1 MAIKK
6 VIDIDVNA
14 KNAIGELD
22 HLAKSFEAVYGE
34 VQPLSGRTGELEDRL
49 YELALAGKQNT
60 KEFKDLSAE
69 VAKAKRVIVDVD
81 MAVDGMS
88 QTMANKVG
96 GALSGVTSGFAL
108 GAGVM
113 GAFGADAEKLEET
126 LLKVNS
132 AMAMVQGLQGIKESI
147 PSFKAMGKSAATA
160 LSGIKTGIAATG
172 IGVLLIAIGA
182 VAANWDKIS
191 DALFKVDE
199 RQGALNATID
209 DYRTGIADATK
220 KTNEVQVAFNL
231 AKKGV
236 ISKEEALKKY
246 NTSLGKSFGAATN
259 LNDAE
264 KLFNSKTKAYVKAAG
279 ERARA
284 TALMA
289 QAAQL
294 EADKVTASMDNQIGL
309 VDAFGASFSNLFGG
323 EETLVESSIRLQKKG
338 VKEFE
343 KDANKKIDI
352 YNKEAEKSL
361 ETAETLEVAN
371 DITSDAE
378 SELAD
383 ERASRWEAQKA
394 RLAEEKA
401 ILDAQA
407 ESARQNLLTAEQQK
421 QDSLDRIAQ
430 AEYEATTSAAQQE
443 IDAVTDKYFELITLA
458 EQHGENTAILTLAL
472 NEELAAIEAEKVE
485 AQNAINAENKAK
497 QDEIDALD
505 KQKKIDDAEEV
516 AAVKQQLISDGLD
529 ASMTSLNTLDEL
541 NTLLTDNAVA
551 KAGTNEAA
559 AEAARKK
566 GFERSKKLQ
575 MTMAVITG
583 IQGVMAAF
591 TAGSSMGPAGVVMG
605 PVMAALAAVGAA
617 VNIGK
622 ISKMKY
628 DGGGGSA
635 AATVGAAPS
644 VPNPASFD
652 VVGNSDTNQLSE
664 SLSSKPV
671 KAYVVGGDVT
681 TQQSLDRNKIETA
694 SM

>member
-34 VQPLSGRTGELEDRL
+34 IQPLSGRTGELEDRL

-60 KEFKDLSAE
+60 KEFKDLSVE

-172 IGVLLIAIGA
+172 IGVLLIAVGA

-191 DALFKVDE
+191 DALFKVNE

-236 ISKEEALKKY
+236 ISKDEALKKY

-294 EADKVTASMDNQIGL
+294 EADKVTASMENQIGL

-343 KDANKKIDI
+343 KNANKKIDI

-361 ETAETLEVAN
+361 ETAETLEAAN
-371 DITSDAE
+371 GISSEAE
-378 SELAD
+378 QELAD
-383 ERASRWEAQKA
+383 ERAARWEAH
-394 RLAEEKA
+394 R
-401 ILDAQA
+401 AQM
-407 ESARQNLLTAEQQK
+407 
-421 QDSLDRIAQ
+421 I
-430 AEYEATTSAAQQE
+430 
-443 IDAVTDKYFELITLA
+443 
-458 EQHGENTAILTLAL
+458 
-472 NEELAAIEAEKVE
+472 EELALKMQFNREDKQIRDESHEEWLKEWDERAAKRKAEAEEQPLGMPDIELPTDNVDIEIEGEEIRMGALFDIKE
-485 AQNAINAENKAK
+485 KWRKKDEESGMEYTLRLMAQA
-497 QDEIDALD
+497 DEQLEHGMTALNALD
-505 KQKKIDDAEEV
+505 D
-516 AAVKQQLISDGLD
+516 
-529 ASMTSLNTLDEL
+529 LN
-541 NTLLTDNAVA
+541 NALTDAAVA
-551 KAGTNEAA
+551 KAGTSEAA

-575 MTMAVITG
+575 
-583 IQGVMAAF
+583 
-591 TAGSSMGPAGVVMG
+591 
-605 PVMAALAAVGAA
+605 
-617 VNIGK
+617 
-622 ISKMKY
+622 
-628 DGGGGSA
+628 
-635 AATVGAAPS
+635 
-644 VPNPASFD
+644 
-652 VVGNSDTNQLSE
+652 
-664 SLSSKPV
+664 
-671 KAYVVGGDVT
+671 
-681 TQQSLDRNKIETA
+681 
-694 SM
+694 